1 MEFFNSQASNYL
13 VSVAVEI
20 NKIEKKIAKNTDSE
34 SLVELYNAIRDG
46 SDLIKSKIR
55 EIEEKQLK
63 KEVSGER

>member
-1 MEFFNSQASNYL
+1 M
-13 VSVAVEI
+13 EI
-20 NKIEKKIAKNTDSE
+20 NKIEKKITKNTDSE

-55 EIEEKQLK
+55 EIEEEQLK